1 MVTREQYLEA
11 LDVVETYH
19 QQLRQK
25 SIERSLNWDDLKRGD
40 TIVFDKISHSAK
52 NITLGKEY
60 AVIDVTHNWKDSS
73 YACFRFFDDNNKIKI
88 QKKYTGGYIGRIVQ
102 IEKRAKI

>member
-25 SIERSLNWDDLKRGD
+25 SIERNLNWDDLKRGD
-40 TIVFDKISHSAK
+40 TIVFDRISHTAK
-52 NITLGKEY
+52 NITQGKEY
-60 AVIDVTHNWKDSS
+60 AVIDVEHNWKYDSW
-73 YACFRFFDDNNKIKI
+73 AKFRFHDDNNKIKI
-88 QKKYTGGYIGRIVQ
+88 QKKHTGGYIGRIV
-102 IEKRAKI
+102 